1 MSNKSNLSTANTL
14 YPKDLTS
21 GVVYEFECVFTII
34 SIMEKYHTL
43 EDNITHFS
51 LLHLH
56 TDFSKVSSEFSFPP
70 ENRKL
75 KIWMEI
81 KPKAALNTGSWGH
94 YSNHSTIAL
103 FVTFLESNRY
113 IKDLKAG
120 WTRSHFVYF
129 LQKWLISILVKK
141 TVAPI
146 TPRNLKKSFLDKKD

>member
-14 YPKDLTS
+14 YPKDLAS

-56 TDFSKVSSEFSFPP
+56 IDFSKVSSGFSFPL

-75 KIWMEI
+75 KI
-81 KPKAALNTGSWGH
+81 
-94 YSNHSTIAL
+94 
-103 FVTFLESNRY
+103 
-113 IKDLKAG
+113 
-120 WTRSHFVYF
+120 
-129 LQKWLISILVKK
+129 
-141 TVAPI
+141 
-146 TPRNLKKSFLDKKD
+146 